1 MSASLSFFLPS
12 FADGG
17 AERVA
22 LNLLARLD
30 RSRFDPRLIVLD
42 GQGPLAGDVSP
53 DVLLTNLKTPR
64 LRHALPRLIGA
75 LRDHRGMS
83 HLLLKPSRRR
93 CFSCADRLGGNTLQ
107 LCRMGAAGIFDLQVV
122 SAGEKIPH

>member
-1 MSASLSFFLPS
+1 MSASLAFVLPS

-42 GQGPLAGDVSP
+42 GQGPLAGDVP
-53 DVLLTNLKTPR
+53 TGVLLTDLKTPR

-83 HLLLKPSRRR
+83 NLLLKPSRRR
-93 CFSCADRLGGNTLQ
+93 CLPCADRRGVNTVRLS
-107 LCRMGAAGIFDLQVV
+107 RAGAAGIFDLQVV